1 MMLVDAPRFDAMRS
15 AAIIR
20 LLLKDPLRVLPERK
34 AMRGALMATGD
45 VMFVIVGERMM
56 AENHAEHK
64 SARAQR
70 RRIGEVGPKQQQRR
84 RSAET

>member
-56 AENHAEHK
+56 AAEPCRTQKRAHANNAAASAK
-64 SARAQR
+64 SEAVPRLA
-70 RRIGEVGPKQQQRR
+70 
-84 RSAET
+84 

>member
-64 SARAQR
+64 SARAQTTPR
-70 RRIGEVGPKQQQRR
+70 RRIGEGPKQRR
-84 RSAET
+84 DLLD

>member
-45 VMFVIVGERMM
+45 VMFVSSR
-56 AENHAEHK
+56 
-64 SARAQR
+64 
-70 RRIGEVGPKQQQRR
+70 
-84 RSAET
+84 